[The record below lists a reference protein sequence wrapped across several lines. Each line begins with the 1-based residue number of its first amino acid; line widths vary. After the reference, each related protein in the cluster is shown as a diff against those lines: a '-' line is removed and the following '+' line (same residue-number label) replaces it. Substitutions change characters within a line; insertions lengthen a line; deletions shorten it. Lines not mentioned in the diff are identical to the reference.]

1 MKPAGKKL
9 TFTFRV
15 RYAETDQMGIA
26 YHSNYFVWFEA
37 GRSEYCRALGVPYG
51 EWEKNG
57 VYMPVAEV
65 HCRFKSPLRYDEL
78 VTMEVF
84 PLETGAVSMTFGY
97 HLLHED
103 GKPAAEGWTKH
114 AFADAQ
120 GRLIRH
126 GNSFIESVKA
136 LIKADV

>member
-26 YHSNYFVWFEA
+26 HHSNYFVWFEA

-97 HLLHED
+97 LLLHED

-136 LIKADV
+136 PIKADV